1 MAAWRVVRIRQP
13 AMSVYA
19 GGIGDVGEDKDVV
32 QMPTTWLRCLQSRGA
47 RGNTQTLE
55 CFCHTASSFIRVADE
70 AKDRHAEEGR
80 FEADDQKVEENDEST
95 SEKGSPS
102 SDAAGNVSQI
112 TEVRQD
118 DESPVISNT
127 AARHRQQTTNQAVS
141 VHKALWD
148 KAYSNLKNDPE
159 KAEYVSGYEELLAK
173 VFLNQST
180 AEKAVRTNESSQHL
194 GEEQMKKVVEE
205 GLARIEKYKRAI
217 EHSESTVNV
226 IKQVKAILDIPLKN
240 VSQTALPWAVI
251 SSSVDIL
258 LKPVSVGAALYNGV
272 AYAISRIEWY
282 SKLTNKLL
290 CADSIKDEKSLHG
303 IREDIAGR
311 ITSLYESLLF
321 YQIKS
326 VCFYYKKYQLLVWAR
341 GLLELDDWS
350 GDLKHIQ
357 EAEDALARD
366 CALFDMEYM
375 KGQMKAMIM
384 DTKTAED
391 SQEFQKRLQAIRRVD
406 PQATVKTIESLKES
420 VMDDLYTWIFDTEQ
434 FKDFMCWEENAPRR
448 LWISG
453 QAGTGKTMLSIGT
466 IRELQTRGLRQPEPP
481 TILYFFCQ
489 HTDADLNNGVAVLQS
504 LVWMLL
510 RQQPHLSSHLDE
522 QFSHSGQKFMSD
534 SNSFATWCDLLTSM
548 LIDSARVVIAVD
560 AVDECE
566 EGSRKQLLRFLSGMI
581 AKERMSHVKW
591 FITSR
596 PLLDI
601 PDSRFET
608 TLRYHTLLTLDD
620 QNLNPW
626 INSYIDRKAQALRNK
641 AKNQERVQ
649 RIKDHLRERASNTYI
664 WVSLVFEELEN
675 APEARWQKIIEDTPR
690 QLNELYTYLLRQ
702 LPWSECK
709 TVLCVAMVAR
719 RPLSL
724 WEIEQLTEME
734 TGVNAGRD
742 YVTECRSFL
751 SIRGETVYFIHQ
763 SAQDWLLLNQHQLWD
778 GSPQNAEVFKKSTHR
793 EILENSLKGM
803 METLKEN
810 IYQLP
815 HYGVLSEE
823 VETPS
828 RDPLAAI
835 RYSCQYWAYHLKE
848 GELMTDIDMLG
859 FLRQRF
865 LHWLEALAL
874 MRIMPETVGIID
886 MLSST
891 PAMKSDS
898 EIREFLLDAK
908 RFVWRH
914 QQSIMTAPLQVYV
927 SALIFTPKASLVR
940 DTGSIPKWIDQGPSL
955 EEDWGPLLQTFPVS
969 MRALFEKCSVSW
981 SPDDQLIAGFPKGEL
996 RIWDA
1001 GTGKMVRKIDV
1012 EEDFRPELNGMLK
1025 KDVPPVTFTPDG
1037 QLLLALILHKVY
1049 IWDTATWEVSHIVEC
1064 PDAIKRFAVSP
1075 NSQLLA
1081 CFQIGGK
1088 IYLWQRNGNL
1098 WTLKWT
1104 YQSPLASPKY
1114 ELLAPSGLSFSFDN
1128 RLLASTIHHNSIGF
1142 LDTELGQ
1149 LQEEVVHEG
1158 VTAIK
1163 FFRDGKLLLQTVRTV
1178 EIWRQRDKWE
1188 LDCKIDLR
1196 WSVNFLAVSPDGRFI
1211 ALAQADSNIHVV
1223 ETEEGVVVQT
1233 LGGHTDAVDDSAFSS
1248 DSQFLLSSGTDN
1260 RDHKSIKVWRIV
1272 PGKLHEAPLERHGR
1286 ITRVALS
1293 ADGSRFVTARFGGV
1307 IETWNG
1313 DTGEHQRTFEAPDDH
1328 RFFDVTVSPDNKLVA
1343 WLSYDGLLMVWN
1355 AETGQTI
1362 AMQWKRLPGRN
1373 GFAKVQSQFSSH
1385 SKLLGWVDH
1394 TGTVRN
1400 EPTMS
1405 EEVECSPEDCP
1416 SHNDV
1421 AHTPMITII
1430 KDWVVLGEQRSIWLP
1445 PEYRPLHDKRW
1456 DAQSNVLIV
1465 APESGSRP
1473 YSIRFNPHKMSAG
1486 QLQHDDAG
1494 KDSDVGY
1501 SSGLS
1506 LYSFNDEDESDGS

>member
-1 MAAWRVVRIRQP
+1 MPPCKTGCLSTLLGGFKREKHVEE
-13 AMSVYA
+13 MSHKV
-19 GGIGDVGEDKDVV
+19 
-32 QMPTTWLRCLQSRGA
+32 
-47 RGNTQTLE
+47 
-55 CFCHTASSFIRVADE
+55 
-70 AKDRHAEEGR
+70 
-80 FEADDQKVEENDEST
+80 DDQKVEKSN
-95 SEKGSPS
+95 EKPPTYDPPG
-102 SDAAGNVSQI
+102 SDAPDNVSQKTQI
-112 TEVRQD
+112 SRV
-118 DESPVISNT
+118 DERPAINDRTISGT
-127 AARHRQQTTNQAVS
+127 AAHHGHTTTQAAS
-141 VHKALWD
+141 IHKALWD
-148 KAYSNLKNDPE
+148 KAYGNLKNDPG
-159 KAEYVSGYEELLAK
+159 KAEYVSRYEELLAK
-173 VFLNQST
+173 VFLNQPT
-180 AEKAVRTNESSQHL
+180 TEKAVGTNESSQHL
-194 GEEQMKKVVEE
+194 GEEQMKKVVDE
-205 GLARIEKYKRAI
+205 GLARIEKYKKAI
-217 EHSESTVNV
+217 EHSESTFNV

-258 LKPVSVGAALYNGV
+258 LKPVSAGAALYNGV
-272 AYAISRIEWY
+272 AYAVSRIEWY

-290 CADSIKDEKSLHG
+290 CEDSIKDDQSLHK

-326 VCFYYKKYQLLVWAR
+326 VCFYYKRYQFLVWAR
-341 GLLELDDWS
+341 GLLDLDDWN

-375 KGQMKAMIM
+375 KGQMRAMIM

-391 SQEFQKRLQAIRRVD
+391 SQEFQKRLQAIRRVN
-406 PQATVKTIESLKES
+406 PQATLKTIESLKES
-420 VMDDLYTWIFDTEQ
+420 VMDDLYTWIFDTEL
-434 FKDFMCWEENAPRR
+434 FKDFICWEGNAPRR

-466 IRELQTRGLRQPEPP
+466 IKELQTQCLRGPEPP

-522 QFSHSGQKFMSD
+522 QFSHSGQKFISD
-534 SNSFATWCDLLTSM
+534 RNSFATWCDILTSM
-548 LIDSARVVIAVD
+548 LIDSARVIIAVD
-560 AVDECE
+560 ALDECE
-566 EGSRKQLLRFLSGMI
+566 EGSRRQLLRFMNGI
-581 AKERMSHVKW
+581 VTEEKMSHVKW

-596 PLLDI
+596 PLLEI
-601 PDSRFET
+601 PDSRPET

-626 INSYIDRKAQALRNK
+626 INSYIDRKVQALRNK
-641 AKNQERVQ
+641 AKNQERIQ
-649 RIKDHLRERASNTYI
+649 RIQDHLRERASNTYI
-664 WVSLVFEELEN
+664 WVSLVFEEIEN

-690 QLNELYTYLLRQ
+690 QLNELYNYLLKQ

-724 WEIEQLTEME
+724 WEIEQLTGME

-742 YVTECRSFL
+742 YVTGCRSFL

-778 GSPQNAEVFKKSTHR
+778 GSPQDAEILKKSIHR

-810 IYQLP
+810 VYQLP

-848 GELMTDIDMLG
+848 GEVMTDTIDMLG

-865 LHWLEALAL
+865 LHWLESLAL
-874 MRIMPETVGIID
+874 MKIMPETVGIID

-891 PAMKSDS
+891 PAMTSNP
-898 EIREFLLDAK
+898 EVLEFLLDAK

-914 QQSIMTAPLQVYV
+914 QQLIMTAPLQVYV

-940 DTGSIPKWIDQGPSL
+940 ETESIPKWIDQVPSL
-955 EEDWGPLLQTFPVS
+955 EEDWGSLLQTFTFPTD
-969 MRALFEKCSVSW
+969 AFETCSVSW
-981 SPDDQLIAGFPKGEL
+981 SPDDQLIASFPDREL
-996 RIWDA
+996 RIWDVR
-1001 GTGKMVRKIDV
+1001 TGSMVRKIDV
-1012 EEDFRPELNGMLK
+1012 EESYRPAHDFKEE
-1025 KDVPPVTFTPDG
+1025 KDVPSVTFTPDG
-1037 QLLLALILHKVY
+1037 QLLLALTLYKVY
-1049 IWDTATWEVSHIVEC
+1049 MWDTATWEISHIVEC
-1064 PDAIKRFAVSP
+1064 PGAIKRITVSP

-1081 CFQIGGK
+1081 CFQNDEK
-1088 IYLWQRNGNL
+1088 INLWQRNGTL

-1104 YQSPLASPKY
+1104 YQSPLASPER
-1114 ELLAPSGLSFSFDN
+1114 ELPAGLSFSFDN
-1128 RLLASTIHHNSIGF
+1128 RLLASTIDLRSIGF
-1142 LDTELGQ
+1142 LDTELGE
-1149 LQEEVVHEG
+1149 LQEKIVHRG

-1163 FFRDGKLLLQTVRTV
+1163 FFRDGKLLLKAAKTV

-1188 LDCKIDLR
+1188 LDRKIDLPE
-1196 WSVNFLAVSPDGRFI
+1196 SFKNFAVSPNGRFI
-1211 ALAQADSNIHVV
+1211 ALARAYSTILVK
-1223 ETEEGVVVQT
+1223 ETGEGMLVQT
-1233 LGGHTDAVDDSAFSS
+1233 LGGNEIRVEDLAFSS
-1248 DSQFLLSSGTDN
+1248 DSQFLVSSGEDN
-1260 RDHKSIKVWRIV
+1260 FTNQTIRVWRIV
-1272 PGKLHEAPLERHGR
+1272 PGKLAKVPFEQSGSIAG
-1286 ITRVALS
+1286 VALS
-1293 ADGSRFVTARFGGV
+1293 ADGSRFVTAKFGGV

-1313 DTGEHQRTFEAPDDH
+1313 DIGEHQRTFKAPGYGGTISNL
-1328 RFFDVTVSPDNKLVA
+1328 TVSPDNKLVA
-1343 WLSYDGLLMVWN
+1343 CVTYNGLIMVWD
-1355 AETGQTI
+1355 AETGQII
-1362 AMQWKRLPGRN
+1362 ATQKRRLTSRDHYSP
-1373 GFAKVQSQFSSH
+1373 VQFQFSSN
-1385 SKLLGWVDH
+1385 SKLLGWVNS

-1405 EEVECSPEDCP
+1405 EEVECSTEECP

-1421 AHTPMITII
+1421 AHTPRITIQ
-1430 KDWVVLGEQRSIWLP
+1430 DEWVVLGEQRSIWLP
-1445 PEYRPLHDKRW
+1445 PEYRPWLSSTSW
-1456 DAQSNVLIV
+1456 DAQSNVLV
-1465 APESGSRP
+1465 VGPQSGSRP

-1486 QLQHDDAG
+1486 QLQQDDAE
-1494 KDSDVGY
+1494 KDSDA
-1501 SSGLS
+1501 GLS
-1506 LYSFNDEDESDGS
+1506 NDSSIHSINEEYESDGLSSDSESSVDGQR